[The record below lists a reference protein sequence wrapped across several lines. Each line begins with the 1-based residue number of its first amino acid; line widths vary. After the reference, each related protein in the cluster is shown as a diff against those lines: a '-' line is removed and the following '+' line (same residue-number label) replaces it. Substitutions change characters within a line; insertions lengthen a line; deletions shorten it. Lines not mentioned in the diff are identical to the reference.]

1 MIDFNENNALGILP
15 TDCFFDVAYKKEV
28 HLNAMSND
36 GHSAL
41 LAITRICKLVQ
52 GYKISTREMLSR

>member
-15 TDCFFDVAYKKEV
+15 TDCKKEV